1 MKLSQPNSA
10 RIINTARVLSALRN
24 TRGLSRAEMARI
36 LGLNKVST
44 GEIVDSLLERG
55 LVREKGKLESANGRR
70 ATELEL
76 AGDSA
81 FVLAV
86 HFGLR
91 FTETA
96 LCSLDGS
103 ILKMERLP
111 SDFSES
117 EESFFAAVIKS
128 CLRASKLVSDEKIAG
143 IGLSSDVE
151 FINDGKAENLKKSLE
166 KFLKK
171 EVVSEET
178 SSALIAA
185 EKAAN
190 EKMES
195 SNNLLY
201 LNWGDTLELSIYSR
215 GVVAGT
221 SAEFGHIMV
230 SNDGDLESVCSIHAI
245 SGTHEAHFKD
255 IWDKVDPGR
264 LQMLAKALRTASKVT
279 GINRVII
286 GGEGS
291 TIPDERLSVL
301 NSACPNMSMEASV
314 LGDKALLRGACELAL
329 DRFFFMGSLL
339 DGVKDWI

>member
-10 RIINTARVLSALRN
+10 RIINTARVLSALRK
-24 TRGLSRAEMARI
+24 TKGLSKAELART
-36 LGLNKVST
+36 LSLNKVST
-44 GEIVDSLLERG
+44 GEIVDSLIERG
-55 LVREKGKLESANGRR
+55 LIREVGKIESNNGRK

-76 AGDSA
+76 NGDSA
-81 FVLAV
+81 FVLSV

-96 LCSLDGS
+96 LCSLDGN

-117 EESFFAAVIKS
+117 EESFFAGVIKS
-128 CLRASKLVSDEKIAG
+128 CLRASKLVSDEIIAG

-151 FINDGKAENLKKSLE
+151 FMNDGKAENLKKSLE

-230 SNDGDLESVCSIHAI
+230 SNDGDLESFCSIHAI

-255 IWDKVDPGR
+255 IWDKVEPSR

-291 TIPDERLSVL
+291 TIPQEKLSAL
-301 NSACPNMSMEASV
+301 SAVCPNMGMEASV

-329 DRFFFMGSLL
+329 DRFFYMRSLL